1 MDFMRQDNGAC
12 AVHIERRSNVRFGS
26 KADISLSTDNVRFTP
41 KSGHQNWRGRQLTL
55 AAIRRASS
63 PRLRVRNTCDRR
75 REAVGDNLSSISD
88 RQDRLFPIQIE
99 AMHKY
104 RLYVYD
110 AEDKLIAPAMV
121 IS

>member
-26 KADISLSTDNVRFTP
+26 KADISQSTDNVRFTP

-75 REAVGDNLSSISD
+75 RYGPGRREAVGDNLSSISD

-110 AEDKLIAPAMV
+110 AE
-121 IS
+121 